1 MNFKKITYFL
11 LSVLLLVLLSI
22 FLFELILQILPLI
35 SKNISKNDKTEY
47 VYILGE
53 SSAKGIP
60 YHCKISFPKIL
71 EYTINYEID
80 GKQVELIDLANVGNR
95 LSHQYFSYF
104 LYRYTHPFRKGIVL
118 LYAGTN
124 DTYNDYSNKNDY
136 SFIYNFSLIKIFTA
150 YTAKAYNFKY
160 MYENIIRLT
169 KKFDD
174 DLYVSTIAG
183 NYAGFLP
190 EQSEYLKKHKELS
203 DNIDYIDN
211 LVSEGKYKLA
221 LSVCFNSIRK
231 YKNTSYLFYRIGK
244 IYENL
249 DNSKEANHF
258 YLQAVNNEHSSRPV
272 PTKYQNE
279 IIIFL
284 ANKYNI
290 LYLDMFGKLYNS
302 NEVIGYNFF
311 IDKIHPTIR
320 LNVMLANGFID
331 LLSKKY
337 KLKKTNTLN
346 SDDDVKK
353 IFNFTNEDLFATYI
367 QALGEVFIYTYKNN
381 MLNKYSLPQIKEY
394 ILIVKNLNLEKTYE
408 EEQKK
413 TIEFFETLLEYI
425 TNASNESLKSEIS
438 KLYDYGAQKKYL
450 YYLDLNFKEML
461 KENKIIN

>member
-80 GKQVELIDLANVGNR
+80 GKQVKLIDLANVGNR

-124 DTYNDYSNKNDY
+124 DTSGNYLNKNY
-136 SFIYNFSLIKIFTA
+136 CFIYNSNLIKIFTA
-150 YTAKAYNFKY
+150 YTAKAYDFQY

-169 KKFDD
+169 KKFGDD
-174 DLYVSTIAG
+174 IYISTIAG
-183 NYAGFLP
+183 NYAGFMP
-190 EQSEYLKKHKELS
+190 ENSAYLKKHKDFYKITDLVDKLFIEG
-203 DNIDYIDN
+203 DY
-211 LVSEGKYKLA
+211 KKA
-221 LSVCFNSIRK
+221 LSVCFNNIRK
-231 YKNTSYLFYRIGK
+231 YKETTHVFYRIGK
-244 IYENL
+244 IYEKLKKN
-249 DNSKEANHF
+249 KEANNF
-258 YLQAVNNEHSSRPV
+258 YFKAVDNDKETRPR
-272 PTKYQNE
+272 PKRYQNE

-290 LYLDMFGKLYNS
+290 SYLDMFGKLYNS
-302 NEVIGYNFF
+302 DEVIGYNFF

>member
-1 MNFKKITYFL
+1 M
-11 LSVLLLVLLSI
+11 LVLFSM

-47 VYILGE
+47 IYILGE

-60 YHCKISFPKIL
+60 YDCKISFSKIL
-71 EYTINYEID
+71 EYTINYEMD
-80 GKQVELIDLANVGNR
+80 GKQIELIELANIGNR

-104 LYRYTHPFRKGIVL
+104 LYRYTHPFRKGIVI

-124 DTYNDYSNKNDY
+124 DSSHNYPNKNY
-136 SFIYNFSLIKIFTA
+136 CFIYNSNLIKIFTA
-150 YTAKAYNFKY
+150 YTTKAYDFQY

-169 KKFDD
+169 KKFGDD
-174 DLYVSTIAG
+174 IYISTISG
-183 NYAGFLP
+183 NYAGFMP
-190 EQSEYLKKHKELS
+190 ESSAYLKTNKDFSEI
-203 DNIDYIDN
+203 ID
-211 LVSEGKYKLA
+211 LVDKLFIEGDYKKA
-221 LSVCFNSIRK
+221 LSVCFNNISK
-231 YKNTSYLFYRIGK
+231 YKESSHLFYRIGK
-244 IYENL
+244 IYEKLKKN
-249 DNSKEANHF
+249 KEANNF
-258 YLQAVNNEHSSRPV
+258 YLKTVDTDNDNETRPI
-272 PTKYQNE
+272 PKRYQNE

-290 LYLDMFGKLYNS
+290 SYLDMFGKLYNS

-320 LNVMLANGFID
+320 LNLMLANGFID
-331 LLSKKY
+331 LLSKKH
-337 KLKKTNTLN
+337 KLKKINSLN

-353 IFNFTNEDLFATYI
+353 IFNFSNEDLFATYI

-413 TIEFFETLLEYI
+413 TIEFFEKLLEYI
-425 TNASNESLKSEIS
+425 TNTSNKSLKSEIS
-438 KLYDYGAQKKYL
+438 KLYDYGTEKKYL